1 MIYRSSGQW
10 HRLWWQG
17 YNTIFTMLKN
27 YFKLA
32 WRNLIKDRRFAFL
45 NLIGLSTGLACSLMI
60 YIWVQDELH
69 IDKFHKNDATL
80 FQVLENRVQ
89 ASGIWTA
96 KSSPVPMAE
105 ALVKDMPEVEYAAYV
120 SPVREAT
127 LSVKNERNIKT
138 SGKYADKDFFKM
150 FSYGLIS
157 GNADQ
162 VLKDPAS
169 IVLSDVLAKNLF
181 GSSDNVIGKMV
192 DFQHEEQY
200 VVSGVF
206 TSPGPAS
213 SEQFDF
219 VLPVRSLE
227 MVKRNADEWGNTG
240 FNTFLVLKPG
250 TNIDKFNAKI
260 ANYIKLKTN
269 NEITYRTPFIQRY
282 SENYLYGRYE
292 NGILAGGRI
301 DYVRLFSLVAIFI
314 LVIACIN
321 FMNLS
326 TAKAS
331 GRAKEVGIKKAMG
344 AGRGVLILQYLGESM
359 VMAFA
364 SLLLAVLM
372 VVLFL
377 PVFNNITGKQ
387 LSLLHPD
394 VSLILTTLG
403 ITLFTGLIAGS
414 YPAFH
419 LSGFKP
425 VTVLKGKIRGSAG
438 ELFVRKGLV
447 VFQFSL
453 SIVLIVAV
461 LVIYRQISYIQTKNL
476 GYEKAHIITFFR
488 EGKLNDDVVHDR
500 FLSQVKEIPGVT
512 NASDM
517 GHGFTGHASGTSDVI
532 WPGKDQKDKTEFEVV
547 PVNYDLLKTLDIK
560 IKEGREFSRDF
571 GADSS
576 MLIFNEAAIKF
587 MGMKDPI
594 GKEVELWGEKM
605 RIGGVAKD
613 FHFESLHETVKPLF
627 FMLNPQGTRRFMV
640 KVETGSEKAVV
651 AKLQEIY
658 AQMNPGFSF
667 DYQFLDERYQTLYKA
682 ESQVSQLSGYFA
694 GLAILISCLGLFG
707 LAAFTA
713 QRRNKEIGI
722 RKVLG
727 ATVSAIVMMLSKD
740 FLRLILIAMV
750 IAFPVAWWAT
760 TQWLKGFAYSIHL
773 NAGVFLVAGVAV
785 ILLTFLTISFQSVK
799 AALANPV
806 KSLKSE

>member
-1 MIYRSSGQW
+1 MASPLETNDNI
-10 HRLWWQG
+10 
-17 YNTIFTMLKN
+17 IFTMLKN

-45 NLIGLSTGLACSLMI
+45 NLIGLSTGLACALMI

-96 KSSPVPMAE
+96 KSSPVPMAG

-120 SPVREAT
+120 SPVLEGII
-127 LSVKNERNIKT
+127 SVKNEKNIRT
-138 SGKYADKDFFKM
+138 NGKYADKDFFKM
-150 FSYGLIS
+150 FSYELIT

-169 IVLSDVLAKNLF
+169 VVLSDVLAKNLF
-181 GSSDNVIGKMV
+181 GSSENVIGKIV
-192 DFQHEEQY
+192 DFQHEEQF

-206 TSPGPAS
+206 KSPGPQS

-219 VLPVRSLE
+219 MLPVRSLE
-227 MVKRNADEWGNTG
+227 MVKRNADEWGNTA
-240 FNTFLVLKPG
+240 FNTFLILKPG
-250 TNIDKFNAKI
+250 TNIEKFNAKI
-260 ANYIKLKTN
+260 AGYIKLKTN

-292 NGILAGGRI
+292 NGIQVGGRI

-344 AGRGVLILQYLGESM
+344 AGRGALILQYLGESM
-359 VMAFA
+359 VMAFT

-372 VVLFL
+372 AILFL
-377 PVFNNITGKQ
+377 PVFNSITGKQ
-387 LSLLHPD
+387 LTLFHPD
-394 VSLILTTLG
+394 VSMIMTTLG

-453 SIVLIVAV
+453 SIILIVAV
-461 LVIYRQISYIQTKNL
+461 LV
-476 GYEKAHIITFFR
+476 
-488 EGKLNDDVVHDR
+488 
-500 FLSQVKEIPGVT
+500 
-512 NASDM
+512 
-517 GHGFTGHASGTSDVI
+517 
-532 WPGKDQKDKTEFEVV
+532 
-547 PVNYDLLKTLDIK
+547 
-560 IKEGREFSRDF
+560 
-571 GADSS
+571 
-576 MLIFNEAAIKF
+576 
-587 MGMKDPI
+587 
-594 GKEVELWGEKM
+594 
-605 RIGGVAKD
+605 
-613 FHFESLHETVKPLF
+613 
-627 FMLNPQGTRRFMV
+627 
-640 KVETGSEKAVV
+640 
-651 AKLQEIY
+651 
-658 AQMNPGFSF
+658 SF

-682 ESQVSQLSGYFA
+682 ESQISQLSRYFA
-694 GLAILISCLGLFG
+694 GLAVLISCLGLFG

-727 ATVSAIVMMLSKD
+727 ATVSTIVMMLSKD
-740 FLRLILIAMV
+740 FLRLVLIAML

-760 TQWLKGFAYSIHL
+760 AQWLKGFAYSIHFDAGIFL
-773 NAGVFLVAGVAV
+773 IAGVVV
-785 ILLTFLTISFQSVK
+785 ILLTFFTISFQSVK